1 MTNITFKHQVILAN
15 AIKTFEKN
23 YMSYDFQ
30 RIEQEVAKIL
40 IYPGYSVIP
49 NGSFALYDDN
59 QITNNIVFCRAR
71 FMSDERNLRD
81 VTQYWNL
88 PKEKVLNVGRLNL
101 KSDSVLYVTHASFLT
116 ALREIGAKIGDNVVL
131 ISYKRIPGLKVK
143 CKNMIILNQ
152 QFLNRQNF
160 ISKLSNT
167 KYKFINDWITKNDKG
182 NEKLYYVTNAIK
194 NFYVNERDMKDYDGL
209 IYPSLFSNS
218 NYNII
223 FFDQKAKSLLYID
236 NILYGRLI
244 DINESYFQLQQE
256 YKFVCVQNDSV
267 IWEKHEKPEIFMSNL

>member
-1 MTNITFKHQVILAN
+1 MKNITFKHQVILAN
-15 AIKTFEKN
+15 AIKIFEKN

-59 QITNNIVFCRAR
+59 QETNNIVFCRAR
-71 FMSDERNLRD
+71 FMSEERCLSD

-101 KSDSVLYVTHASFLT
+101 KSNSVLYVTHASFLT
-116 ALREIGAKIGDNVVL
+116 ALREIGAEIGDNVVL
-131 ISYKRIPGLKVK
+131 ISYKRLQGLKIK
-143 CKNMIILNQ
+143 CKNMVILNQ
-152 QFLNRQNF
+152 QFLNQQNF
-160 ISKLSNT
+160 ISKLSNI

-194 NFYVNERDMKDYDGL
+194 NFYVNERDMNDCDGL
-209 IYPSLFSNS
+209 IYPSLFSSS
-218 NYNII
+218 NYNLI

-244 DINESYFQLQQE
+244 DINERYFLLQQE
-256 YKFVCVQNDSV
+256 YKFVCVQNESV
-267 IWEKHEKPEIFMSNL
+267 FWEKYEKPQIFMSYL